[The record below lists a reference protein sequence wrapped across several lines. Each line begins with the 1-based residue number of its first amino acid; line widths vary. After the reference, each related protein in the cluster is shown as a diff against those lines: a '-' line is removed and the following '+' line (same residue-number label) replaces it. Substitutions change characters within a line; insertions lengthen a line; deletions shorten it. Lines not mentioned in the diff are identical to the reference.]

1 MNISDKEIK
10 EILANNVKYEILTN
24 WLLERLENHQE
35 ISIEELERLMSAL
48 DFEIRK
54 KTIELEEKI
63 NNGKN

>member
-35 ISIEELERLMSAL
+35 IDVEEVERLMSAL

-54 KTIELEEKI
+54 KTTELEEKI

>member
-10 EILANNVKYEILTN
+10 EIVANNVKYEILTN

-35 ISIEELERLMSAL
+35 ISTEELERLMSAL

-54 KTIELEEKI
+54 KTLELGCVK
-63 NNGKN
+63 